1 MIALIDADIIMYR
14 AAFKH
19 EGDETFFECSETIDA
34 MMDYI
39 IHRTEC
45 FEYIGF
51 LTGKGNFRYALA
63 KTKEYKGNRKDRERP
78 TFLDEAREY
87 LIEQWEC
94 ISVDGM
100 EADDALGICQIE
112 MDDDTIICSI
122 DKDLLQI
129 KDNYFNWNS
138 DIISIQSNEDADKV
152 FWKQIL
158 MGDSTD
164 NIVGIPRVGKV
175 KAERIIDTALLESD
189 GVGTGFTE
197 LYDVCLNAYKNNFE
211 SEQIALDKFK
221 ETIGLIQIASD
232 KNDDRLEGEFII
244 PKPVS
249 II

>member
-1 MIALIDADIIMYR
+1 
-14 AAFKH
+14 
-19 EGDETFFECSETIDA
+19 
-34 MMDYI
+34 
-39 IHRTEC
+39 
-45 FEYIGF
+45 
-51 LTGKGNFRYALA
+51 
-63 KTKEYKGNRKDRERP
+63 
-78 TFLDEAREY
+78 
-87 LIEQWEC
+87 
-94 ISVDGM
+94 
-100 EADDALGICQIE
+100 

-129 KDNYFNWNS
+129 KGNHFNWNS
-138 DIISIQSNEDADKV
+138 DIISIQSDEDADKV

-189 GVGTGFTE
+189 GMGTGFTE

-211 SEQIALDKFK
+211 SEQVAVDKFN